1 MSEIYRRAMDGIG
14 QKVAMQAIRAV
25 VRKRE
30 GTDAVK
36 LQQIIEIVHDYEQ
49 DAEQAYLAAERRAIE
64 ADEAQMRR
72 EKVDEMFEGMTE
84 PLKKLTIQKK

>member
-49 DAEQAYLAAERRAIE
+49 DAEEAYLAAERRAIE
-64 ADEAQMRR
+64 ADEAKMRR
-72 EKVDEMFEGMTE
+72 EKIDEMFEGMTE
-84 PLKKLTIQKK
+84 PLEKLTIRKK